1 MKTKQI
7 TILLLG
13 ILACSLVT
21 MLTLGEASLASS
33 KAAAQEIGQR
43 NGENS
48 GQFNIYQPIIIKAPG
63 QAPPAPAPSPGPGEN
78 WVVNGDF
85 TGQDGLASYEGWSDD
100 NGFWSAYLHDPLPCS
115 PSDTWYLQMDTD
127 LANNQW
133 PGPGSQD
140 WAWQDITPPGEH
152 SILYL
157 HWEEAHHMI
166 AGIIQLTLYG
176 KTNGGPWEIVYRQ
189 TGVQS
194 PPGTGKCEIGS
205 PPEVYNVT
213 IPVAQEYD
221 QYRLEVYGKML
232 HPDDAVLWGDFRLR
246 GTN

>member
-1 MKTKQI
+1 MKNKLRM
-7 TILLLG
+7 ILVLG
-13 ILACSLVT
+13 TLAAV
-21 MLTLGEASLASS
+21 ASFMPSIVHATLASPL
-33 KAAAQEIGQR
+33 AGRPDFDIQE
-43 NGENS
+43 GENFS
-48 GQFNIYQPIIIKAPG
+48 HFNVYQPVVVR
-63 QAPPAPAPSPGPGEN
+63 QVAPPPGPGGN
-78 WVVNGDF
+78 WVVNGNF
-85 TGQDGLASYEGWSDD
+85 TGQDGLLSFDGWSDD
-100 NGFWSAYLHDPLPCS
+100 NGFWSSYLHDQLPCS
-115 PSDTWYLQMDTD
+115 PSGTQYLQMDTD
-127 LANNQW
+127 LAGNQW

-140 WAWQDITPPGEH
+140 WAWQDITPPGPH
-152 SILYL
+152 SVLYL

-213 IPVAQEYD
+213 IPVAQDYD

-232 HPDDAVLWGDFRLR
+232 HPDDAVLWGDFRLSG
-246 GTN
+246 GTD